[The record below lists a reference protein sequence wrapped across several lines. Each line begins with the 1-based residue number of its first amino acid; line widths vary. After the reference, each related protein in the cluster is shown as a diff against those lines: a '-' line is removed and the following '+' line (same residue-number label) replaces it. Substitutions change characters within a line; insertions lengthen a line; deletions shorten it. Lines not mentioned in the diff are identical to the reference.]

1 MKQPH
6 PWRTR
11 RSRTL
16 FWDPCLSRIA
26 FWQFVGISCL
36 VVTSAWVSMSLGL
49 PSQAS
54 AFSPPLGLV
63 FGFLLIHASARRLPT
78 PAEAAG
84 GFCSLHPRW
93 PAAAHRLAVAAL
105 AIRAEPLPPKH
116 PHRDARATRPSVGAR
131 QTGTRPRPAAPPT
144 FVFFKLAALP
154 RWYAPTE
161 TPYSFH
167 PRPRSRNL
175 R

>member
-63 FGFLLIHASARRLPT
+63 FGFLLIHASARRLHDAGRSGWWLLLAFTLVGLLPLTVWLLRPSQYVQNPYRRNTRTVT
-78 PAEAAG
+78 PEQRALASVLAKHR
-84 GFCSLHPRW
+84 HP
-93 PAAAHRLAVAAL
+93 PAARRTAHVCFL
-105 AIRAEPLPPKH
+105 
-116 PHRDARATRPSVGAR
+116 
-131 QTGTRPRPAAPPT
+131 
-144 FVFFKLAALP
+144 
-154 RWYAPTE
+154 
-161 TPYSFH
+161 
-167 PRPRSRNL
+167 
-175 R
+175 